1 MREKRSLNLTVRK
14 VLIVSN
20 LDLNILLLRRTLI
33 ETLLAHGVEV
43 GVCVPPG
50 RYRRELEGLG
60 VRVSHFSM
68 ARGSM
73 NPLTVPSSVNHLH
86 KIIKQEAPDIV
97 HSFTHQPNIFVRLA
111 APKSCTIV
119 HTITGLGSIF
129 MHGGPKGLALRSLF
143 KGLYMTTSPRCRALV
158 FQNDADRDYFVS
170 SGLTG
175 RSLVTC
181 IRGSGVDIKRFRPG
195 GIAPDA
201 VKKAREALGLGP
213 EHVVCTL
220 SARLLYDKGVLE
232 FVSAARALKESCPKA
247 RFLIVGKP
255 DHGNP
260 KSLTPADMAR
270 ISENSNIVLA
280 GWRDDMETVWGIS
293 DVAVLPSYREGLP
306 MSLQEA
312 LSCGLP
318 VVATDVPGC
327 REILAGGNHGFLVP
341 FGDAQALEDSLR
353 RLLQSRELRET
364 MGAAARK
371 KAVRDFAGEK
381 LALEHIDLYQKLL
394 EKRK

>member
-1 MREKRSLNLTVRK
+1 MTVGK

-33 ETLLAHGVEV
+33 ETLLAQGVEV
-43 GVCVPPG
+43 GVSVPPG
-50 RYRRELEGLG
+50 RYRRELEDLG

-73 NPLTVPSSVNHLH
+73 NPLTVPSAVSHLH
-86 KIIKQEAPDIV
+86 RIIKNEAPDIV
-97 HSFTHQPNIFVRLA
+97 HSFTHQPNLFVRLA
-111 APKSCTIV
+111 APSSCIIV

-129 MHGGPKGLALRSLF
+129 MHGGLKGLALRTLF
-143 KGLYMTTSPRCRALV
+143 KMLYVTTSPRCRALV
-158 FQNDADRDYFVS
+158 FQNDSDREYFAS
-170 SGLTG
+170 NGLTG
-175 RSLVTC
+175 RSLVSC
-181 IRGSGVDIKRFRPG
+181 IRGSGVDTSRFRPG
-195 GIAPDA
+195 GIDPEA
-201 VKKAREALGLGP
+201 KKEARAALGLKP

-232 FVSAARALKESCPKA
+232 FVAAAKALQESCPRA

-255 DHGNP
+255 DYANP
-260 KSLTPADMAR
+260 KSLTLADMAR
-270 ISENSNIVLA
+270 ISEISNIVLA

-327 REILAGGNHGFLVP
+327 REILAGDGHGFLVP
-341 FGDAQALEDSLR
+341 LGDAEALENALR
-353 RLLQSRELRET
+353 RLVQSEALRET
-364 MGAAARK
+364 MGAAARE

-381 LALEHIDLYQKLL
+381 LALEHIALYQRLL
-394 EKRK
+394 KQRTA